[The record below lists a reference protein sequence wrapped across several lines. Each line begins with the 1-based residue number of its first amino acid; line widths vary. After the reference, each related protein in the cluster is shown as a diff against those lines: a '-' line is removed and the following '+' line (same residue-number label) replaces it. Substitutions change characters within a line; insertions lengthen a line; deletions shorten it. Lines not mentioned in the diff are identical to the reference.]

1 MGLIR
6 LIGLISP
13 ISLISLIG
21 PISLISS
28 IGLIRPISPIR
39 LSFSN
44 LYYFSIISE
53 MEAIGEVLLLFFM
66 RKDMMAHVDYPCLR

>member
-1 MGLIR
+1 MGLIGLIR

-13 ISLISLIG
+13 ISLIS
-21 PISLISS
+21 P

-53 MEAIGEVLLLFFM
+53 MEAIWEVLLLFFM
-66 RKDMMAHVDYPCLR
+66 RKDMMAHVDYPCLRRAYMS

>member
-1 MGLIR
+1 MGLIG
-6 LIGLISP
+6 LIRLISP
-13 ISLISLIG
+13 ISLISPIG
-21 PISLISS
+21 L

-66 RKDMMAHVDYPCLR
+66 RKDMMAHVNDPCLRRAYMS

>member
-6 LIGLISP
+6 LISP
-13 ISLISLIG
+13 ISLISLIC
-21 PISLISS
+21 P
-28 IGLIRPISPIR
+28 IGLISPISPIR

-53 MEAIGEVLLLFFM
+53 MEAIWEVLLLFFM
-66 RKDMMAHVDYPCLR
+66 RQDMMAHVNDPCLR